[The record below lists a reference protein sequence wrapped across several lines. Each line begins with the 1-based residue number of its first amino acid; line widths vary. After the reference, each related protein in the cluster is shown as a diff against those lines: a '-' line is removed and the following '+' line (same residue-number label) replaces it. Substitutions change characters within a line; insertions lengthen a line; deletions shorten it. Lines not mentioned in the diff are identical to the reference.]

1 MLFCAP
7 TWIPNAFLSP
17 SVRFYYRSHVN
28 NPYPVIYDGSHVRPR
43 SSRGALTDQTM
54 SGKHLKRLEKLEKQL
69 AEIATRQSGANCNCR
84 DFTLAGQL
92 FEAEMNQ
99 TCPVHGFRGLGQ
111 IMVLQ
116 IEDEDGNIT
125 EESLAVSKLVEEYKQ
140 RLARHRQ
147 QILEEDEPEEF

>member
-1 MLFCAP
+1 
-7 TWIPNAFLSP
+7 
-17 SVRFYYRSHVN
+17 
-28 NPYPVIYDGSHVRPR
+28 
-43 SSRGALTDQTM
+43 
-54 SGKHLKRLEKLEKQL
+54 
-69 AEIATRQSGANCNCR
+69 
-84 DFTLAGQL
+84 
-92 FEAEMNQ
+92 MNQ

-125 EESLAVSKLVEEYKQ
+125 EESLAISKLVEEYKQ